1 MYQETAEYLTDIEK
15 AHKKD
20 KRPDKVFC
28 DLNGNLCFL
37 HQIDSMTQ
45 TDDNLAAQESKQI
58 AKDSI
63 DRCQK
68 KQASNSY
75 YKTDYGKDKSDYRF
89 SEPIDDAS

>member
-37 HQIDSMTQ
+37 HQVDSMAQ
-45 TDDNLAAQESKQI
+45 TDGNLAA
-58 AKDSI
+58 
-63 DRCQK
+63 
-68 KQASNSY
+68 
-75 YKTDYGKDKSDYRF
+75 
-89 SEPIDDAS
+89 